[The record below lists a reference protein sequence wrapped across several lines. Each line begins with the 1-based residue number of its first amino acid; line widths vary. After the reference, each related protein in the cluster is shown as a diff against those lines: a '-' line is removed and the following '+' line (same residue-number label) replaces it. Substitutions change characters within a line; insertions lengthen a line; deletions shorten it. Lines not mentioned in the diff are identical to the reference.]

1 MLQLHH
7 ILAIAIPQYALAI
20 PQYAIIFKFLLY
32 MIFYPRPGLFL
43 KYVRFEKFF
52 KNFFLNE

>member
-1 MLQLHH
+1 M
-7 ILAIAIPQYALAI
+7 AIPHNGYTLQYAMAI
-20 PQYAIIFKFLLY
+20 YILAIIFKFLIY

-52 KNFFLNE
+52 KNFFLNG